1 VELQDHEEMVHFDGF
16 AITVNVATSGGT
28 MKVIDYIGLPFYSGG
43 REKSGL
49 DCWGLIRLVYK
60 EQFNIDLPIYDGM
73 DGEKSEAR
81 EIAACIHEYKSAWL
95 EVERG
100 SEQEG
105 DIIILRINGWPMHIG
120 VVFKKGSMLHIMKGM
135 NAVLEK
141 YTSPKW
147 EKRIFAFVRHK
158 ELT

>member
-1 VELQDHEEMVHFDGF
+1 M
-16 AITVNVATSGGT
+16 NVTN
-28 MKVIDYIGLPFYSGG
+28 YIGLPFHSGG
-43 REKSGL
+43 RDKKGL

-60 EQFNIDLPIYDGM
+60 EQFDIDLPIYDGL

-81 EIAACIHEYKSAWL
+81 EIATCINEHKSEWL
-95 EVERG
+95 EVEPG
-100 SEQEG
+100 KEKEG

-120 VVFKKGSMLHIMKGM
+120 FVVTKGSMLHIMKGM

-158 ELT
+158 ELA